1 MSIPKKQKV
10 AAFVEVA
17 LLSHGQ
23 LLNNHSRI
31 VLCTDSRHTTG
42 LSKHFPIIWASELA
56 HLQGIP
62 HGWSRFG
69 IVWFPPE
76 APATCNTHSP
86 GEGDPEG
93 RSPFERT
100 SRRNKPNLQV
110 TRFGVPQKSCSKEV
124 ELQSMNVSSSF
135 GPTFAAQLA
144 AWKSGIVL
152 DVVDHSLEQSRKT
165 REEAKVRES
174 ERAAQAQQAA
184 ESQART
190 KTDRARIEEDDAR
203 RLAELEQARARDAQR
218 RELLAQE

>member
-1 MSIPKKQKV
+1 
-10 AAFVEVA
+10 
-17 LLSHGQ
+17 
-23 LLNNHSRI
+23 
-31 VLCTDSRHTTG
+31 
-42 LSKHFPIIWASELA
+42 
-56 HLQGIP
+56 
-62 HGWSRFG
+62 
-69 IVWFPPE
+69 
-76 APATCNTHSP
+76 
-86 GEGDPEG
+86 
-93 RSPFERT
+93 
-100 SRRNKPNLQV
+100 
-110 TRFGVPQKSCSKEV
+110 
-124 ELQSMNVSSSF
+124 MNVSSSF